1 MNKRT
6 VQQTLVAAVLAT
18 SLMVSCKKETPVIIP
33 PPSEGTTTTLNGG
46 TGGANAENTVFIDLS
61 ADLYTSVAR
70 KSWDLALYAGTDFR
84 VVLNNTTSAGIL
96 VTTKTDLSQVGA
108 TDTIGLT
115 LAVSQASPQPA
126 HFSFFDDINGDL
138 AKTAIPAVSAT
149 EADNKVVIL
158 NRGTG
163 GGIAARPWIKL
174 RVLRNGSAGYTI
186 QYAGITETTFKTVT
200 VSKDASY
207 HFKFVSLDNNGGV
220 VNVEPAKTQWDLQWG
235 YSVFK
240 TNFGADVP
248 YNFSDLVNINYLAG
262 VQAAEVL
269 TSTITYAAY
278 AEANIA
284 TTTFSGARWT
294 IGSNW
299 RATTGTVG
307 VKTDRFYVI
316 KDAAGNVYK
325 LKFNSFTS
333 NDGGER
339 GKPVIEYK
347 LVKKA

>member
-1 MNKRT
+1 MKKRP
-6 VQQTLVAAVLAT
+6 VQQLLVALLTVVT
-18 SLMVSCKKETPVIIP
+18 ISSCKKDPAIIIV
-33 PPSEGTTTTLNGG
+33 PPSDGQTQTLNGG
-46 TGGANAENTVFIDLS
+46 AGGASAENTVFVDLS
-61 ADLYTSVAR
+61 TDKMTSVLR
-70 KSWDLALYAGTDFR
+70 KAWDLSVYCGSEFR
-84 VVLNNTTSAGIL
+84 VLLNNSTSAGAL
-96 VTTKTDLSQVGA
+96 VTSKTDLTQVTGA
-108 TDTIGLT
+108 DTVGLT
-115 LAVSQASPQPA
+115 LSVNQANPQPSDFA
-126 HFSFFDDINGDL
+126 YFDDIAGSISQ
-138 AKTAIPAVSAT
+138 TVIPAVSAT

-174 RVLRNGSAGYTI
+174 RVLRNGSTGYTI
-186 QYAGITETTFKTVT
+186 QFAGINETTFKTITVT
-200 VSKDASY
+200 KDALY
-207 HFKFVSLDNNGGV
+207 HFKSVSFDNNGATV
-220 VNVEPAKTQWDLQWG
+220 DVQPEKTAWDIQWG
-235 YSVFK
+235 YSLFK

-248 YNFSDLVNINYLAG
+248 YNFSDLVSLNHLAG
-262 VQAAEVL
+262 VQVAEVL
-269 TSTITYAAY
+269 TSTVSYAAY

-284 TTTFSGARWT
+284 TTTFSTNRWA